1 LPPPTGG
8 AVMRFQ
14 SRARRHVGP
23 PVPSSASG
31 AFAGCTA
38 PRTVGTLLVVAL
50 LLTACSTA
58 PATEPAAEAPP
69 DPPPAEAPSRVPD
82 EPDPAAEAPT
92 DEEQLGELWAA
103 FYRAWVEQ
111 APLEDPASAAFA
123 DLAVDP
129 DQTTADLVA
138 QRLDSRP
145 VVTEFEQW
153 PQVVIDGDTATITD
167 CVIATQ
173 HERDEDGNAVTLS
186 TSWEAQATSTAEGW
200 RIETA
205 GPRDLFCV
213 PEELN
218 EQLLG
223 AYREYREALDAAWD
237 PPDPDHPA
245 LQRTMTGEQLTFIR
259 ELLAEHERDGIVVR
273 EPAPTDNAVVWE
285 LGIGIATVSDCTE
298 QVPEYGA
305 FDLETGERLDELV
318 PPVEPGRLDAQSVD
332 LDRNADG
339 TWQVVDQAASRD
351 TDCDPGS
358 TRYAVP

>member
-1 LPPPTGG
+1 MTTRYPLPR
-8 AVMRFQ
+8 VL
-14 SRARRHVGP
+14 
-23 PVPSSASG
+23 
-31 AFAGCTA
+31 AGLA
-38 PRTVGTLLVVAL
+38 AAALVA
-50 LLTACSTA
+50 TACTSSPTSEPEPIA
-58 PATEPAAEAPP
+58 PDPPQAGAPAAEPGEP
-69 DPPPAEAPSRVPD
+69 DPPAD
-82 EPDPAAEAPT
+82 ERSDQQQVA
-92 DEEQLGELWAA
+92 ELWAS

-111 APLEDPASAAFA
+111 VPLEDTHPAAFA

-129 DQTTADLVA
+129 DETISNLVA

-145 VVTEFEQW
+145 VITEYEQW
-153 PQVVIDGDTATITD
+153 PQIVIDADTATVTD
-167 CVIATQ
+167 CVITTQ
-173 HERDEDGNAVTLS
+173 HERQDEEGAVTLS
-186 TSWEAQATSTAEGW
+186 TSWEAHATATADGW
-200 RIETA
+200 RITGA

-213 PEELN
+213 AEELN
-218 EQLLG
+218 EELLG

-245 LQRTMTGEQLTFIR
+245 LERTMTGEQLTFIR
-259 ELLAEHERDGIVVR
+259 ELLEEHQRDGIVVR

-285 LGIGIATVSDCTE
+285 LGIGTATVSDCTE

-332 LDRNADG
+332 LVRNAAG

-351 TDCDPGS
+351 TDCEPGS